1 MRENRYIVSNMDGM
15 LPLRQSTCRFSPG
28 RVNRFKL
35 QQLRPA
41 HPRSKPHRVSQHRP
55 RCDCG
60 KQAIT
65 VLQVRVGSDPQ
76 YTIHLPLCAACLDLE
91 QSFHT
96 EG

>member
-1 MRENRYIVSNMDGM
+1 MTIEGMHPMRESTSRFTPNRTS
-15 LPLRQSTCRFSPG
+15 RFG
-28 RVNRFKL
+28 QARLK
-35 QQLRPA
+35 PA
-41 HPRSKPHRVSQHRP
+41 HPRPKPHRVSQHRL